1 MGRSCV
7 VYEKQNDFIE
17 NNSIDSMG
25 NALAFGTISLS
36 KEFKNMTLS
45 MNNKVMKNEIISITL
60 LLLTNIRFI
69 YNKY

>member
-1 MGRSCV
+1 MGRSCA

-36 KEFKNMTLS
+36 KEFKNMTLI
-45 MNNKVMKNEIISITL
+45 NE
-60 LLLTNIRFI
+60 
-69 YNKY
+69 